1 MHVQTFVVSAV
12 ALCIRN
18 VSRETVSTM
27 TQPLEQLQQQCSE
40 WGLKLGSR
48 SRTLLSSY
56 ADLLATY
63 ELANVIGTKERER
76 IVLEHILDSL
86 SCLTAERV
94 TSAHSIVDVGTGG
107 GLPGIPLA
115 IARPELRVTLLEAT
129 EKKARFLEH
138 VRIELGL
145 PNLEILH
152 IRVEE
157 AGRDPRY
164 RDAFE
169 IATARAL
176 AALPV
181 VVEYCAP
188 LVRPGGQILAM
199 KGRLSEDELSA
210 GLAAARELGAQLREV
225 REVDYR
231 PQLPQKERRLVIF
244 DKVAVTPNSFPRRV
258 GLAKRRPLRT

>member
-1 MHVQTFVVSAV
+1 MPQA
-12 ALCIRN
+12 
-18 VSRETVSTM
+18 
-27 TQPLEQLQQQCSE
+27 LEQLQLQCSE
-40 WGLKLGSR
+40 WGFKLDRR
-48 SRTLLSSY
+48 SLSLLGTY

-63 ELANVIGTKERER
+63 ELANVIGTKDREI

-86 SCLTAERV
+86 SCLTVERV
-94 TSAHSIVDVGTGG
+94 QSVRSLVDVGTGG

-115 IARPELRVTLLEAT
+115 VARPELRVTLLEAT

-138 VRIELGL
+138 VRVKLCL

-157 AGRDPRY
+157 TGRDPRY
-164 RDAFE
+164 REAFE
-169 IATARAL
+169 MATARAL

-188 LVRPGGQILAM
+188 LVRSGGQMLAM
-199 KGRLSEDELSA
+199 KGRLEEDELSA
-210 GLAAARELGAQLREV
+210 GLAAARELGAQLHEV

-231 PQLPQKERRLVIF
+231 PQLAQKERRLVLIN
-244 DKVAVTPNSFPRRV
+244 KIGVTPDSFPRRV
-258 GLAKRRPLRT
+258 GLAKRRPLSA